1 MWLLTSCS
9 PIILAE
15 RRQRKSLGRIC
26 DVDASWHISVKSQ
39 ICMFRPSCSYS
50 ATKVKLQFDVNFPMQ
65 PGSFQHDLGWVLTF
79 LLWRWIWR
87 LSTLFGSFLGVATLH
102 YFSPKFQGKNSMFC
116 YTLHCNAPSTGGSRV
131 CLLGLALKS
140 QILWS
145 ILLDI
150 SRHKNRWTGTVS
162 PLV

>member
-39 ICMFRPSCSYS
+39 ICMFRPSCGYS
-50 ATKVKLQFDVNFPMQ
+50 ATKVKLRCGNFPMQ

-79 LLWRWIWR
+79 LLWRCEDESEGFR
-87 LSTLFGSFLGVATLH
+87 LSLGLFWGWLPCTIFLLQIFKGRTPCFATLFTATP
-102 YFSPKFQGKNSMFC
+102 YQQGK
-116 YTLHCNAPSTGGSRV
+116 
-131 CLLGLALKS
+131 S
-140 QILWS
+140 QSLSGQFGWTS
-145 ILLDI
+145 PGN
-150 SRHKNRWTGTVS
+150 KNRWAGNSLNKPKV
-162 PLV
+162 VRF

>member
-39 ICMFRPSCSYS
+39 ICMFRPSCGYS
-50 ATKVKLQFDVNFPMQ
+50 ATKVKLRCGKFPMQ

-87 LSTLFGSFLGVATLH
+87 LSTLFGSFLGVATLQ
-102 YFSPKFQGKNSMFC
+102 YFFPPNFKGRTPCFA
-116 YTLHCNAPSTGGSRV
+116 TLFTATAGGSWV
-131 CLLGLALKS
+131 CLLGLLALKS

-150 SRHKNRWTGTVS
+150 SRHKNRWTGKPSRV
-162 PLV
+162 